1 MAKYLVIA
9 DTYRYSYGCEYTLFG
24 VFDTREEA
32 TQFILDYTPAQPDEY
47 EDHPFDF
54 FESYEETRTVY
65 YRPDTGQVVKRLR
78 PRRGVVVN
86 EGDYAV
92 KILPISKEEYAQRFI
107 KEFNG
112 EPMYIG
118 GYCE

>member
-9 DTYRYSYGCEYTLFG
+9 DTYTGGYGCEYTLFG
-24 VFDTREEA
+24 VFDTRSEA
-32 TQFILDYTPAQPDEY
+32 TQYILNYVPAEPDEY
-47 EDHPFDF
+47 EDTPFDF
-54 FESYEETRTVY
+54 FRFYEESRTIY
-65 YRPDTGQVVKRLR
+65 IRPETGETVRKLR
-78 PRRGVVVN
+78 PRRGCTV
-86 EGDYAV
+86 GDSNYITKV
-92 KILPISKEEYAQRFI
+92 LPISKEEYAQHFI